1 MGSRKVHIDPEFTEF
16 DSFKDLSEVVQ
27 KLVKTAKKMSASA
40 YAPYSKFMVGSAVL
54 LENGVVVAGCNQE
67 NAAYPS
73 GLCAE
78 RVALFSAHANYPGV
92 NVKIITIFGKGLNKE
107 VLEPVAPCGACR
119 QVISEYEDLAKE
131 RIDIYMAADNKV
143 LHAKGIE
150 SLLPFRFRL
159 L

>member
-1 MGSRKVHIDPEFTEF
+1 MGSRKIHIAPEFTEF
-16 DSFKDLSEVVQ
+16 DSFNDLPEPIQ
-27 KLVKTAKKMSASA
+27 KLVQTAKEVSNSA

-54 LENGVVVAGCNQE
+54 LENGVVVTGSNQE

-78 RVALFSAHANYPGV
+78 RVALFSAHSNFPGV
-92 NVKIITIFGKGLNKE
+92 KVKTITIFGTNLNKE
-107 VLEPVAPCGACR
+107 ALEPVAPCGACR
-119 QVISEYEDLAKE
+119 QVISEYEDLTNEK
-131 RIDIYMAADNKV
+131 IDIYMAADNKV

-150 SLLPFRFRL
+150 SLLPFRFKL